1 MTEDDLF
8 CRLDLSGLFQ
18 RYNEKNFMAKKTSAK
33 KTSSKPSA
41 SNGIA
46 YGCLALFGLPFA
58 LIGLAATAGVLR
70 IGYDD
75 LRIQFWTETPC
86 EIVSANLV
94 AEPGDDMMVYR
105 VQAEYRY
112 LWQGTA
118 MVGKRVSLM
127 DGSSDSNKSG
137 HQQIVD
143 ELQKHL
149 SNAKPFRCW
158 VNPSRPAEAILYR
171 DGQWGQVTLVSLAAV
186 VFGGVGFGLLGLV
199 FFSWRENRRPTGK
212 TSSTEREWQTR
223 ADWADGIV
231 VCSDRKNGR
240 ILNTVAGG
248 MLLISA
254 PSFLISSRAV
264 IAGNAL
270 ALLGIIP
277 AAISL
282 LTQRKAGKM
291 LARSRRFGDS
301 VLHLDTL
308 PGVIGGEFRAVI
320 RPERLPESPDGYQLK
335 LTCTETSRS
344 SGDDGSTTTNVWENE
359 QTVVREL
366 HDASDSLAIPVRFYL
381 PFDAPTTELDPTRDR
396 RTWRLRVK
404 SLTAGHGYQAEFE
417 VPVFRTSDSNPNY
430 QPPADP
436 QKFIARP
443 DPLSAVKASGVIVED
458 PGEGGYRFTFPRG
471 RHIAF
476 TVALL
481 VVQVVFA
488 AAVIAGLYFYWKA
501 GWMYVAAVLG
511 FGIAW
516 ALADMWF
523 CSIVDVTR
531 EGLVVQSG
539 RFMLGASRTINASD
553 IQEII
558 LNAAG
563 TWGSVAA
570 FDIHAKLKS
579 GSTVLLAKR
588 VLPRPV
594 AELCQSHLNPRNVR
608 K

>member
-1 MTEDDLF
+1 MSKKT
-8 CRLDLSGLFQ
+8 R
-18 RYNEKNFMAKKTSAK
+18 AKKTSANE
-33 KTSSKPSA
+33 SA

-46 YGCLALFGLPFA
+46 YGCVALFGLPFV

-86 EIVSANLV
+86 DIVSAKLV

-112 LWQGTA
+112 QWQGTA

-137 HQQIVD
+137 HQRIVD

-149 SNAKPFRCW
+149 SDSKPFRCW
-158 VNPSRPAEAILYR
+158 VNPIRPAEAILYR

-199 FFSWRENRRPTGK
+199 FYSWRDDQRRTTK
-212 TSSTEREWQTR
+212 TSGTQKAWQSR

-231 VCSDRKNGR
+231 VWSDRKYGR
-240 ILNTVAGG
+240 PLNAVAGA

-264 IAGNAL
+264 LAGNAL

-282 LTQRKAGKM
+282 LTQRRAGKM

-301 VLHLDTL
+301 ILHLDTL

-320 RPERLPESPDGYQLK
+320 RPQRLPESPDGYQLT
-335 LTCTETSRS
+335 LTCTESSRS
-344 SGDDGSTTTNVWENE
+344 SGDDGSTTTSLWENE

-366 HDASDSLAIPVRFYL
+366 QDASGLLAIPVQFYI
-381 PFDAPTTELDPTRDR
+381 PYDAPATELDPSLDR
-396 RTWRLRVK
+396 RTWSLSVK
-404 SLTAGHGYQAEFE
+404 SLTAGHSYQAAFE

-430 QPPADP
+430 QPPTEP
-436 QKFIARP
+436 QKFIAPP

-458 PGEGGYRFTFPRG
+458 LDGGGYRFTFSRG
-471 RHIAF
+471 RHFGFA
-476 TVALL
+476 VALL
-481 VVQVVFA
+481 IVQVVFA
-488 AAVIAGLYFYWKA
+488 AAVIAGLYYYWKA
-501 GWMYVAAVLG
+501 GWIYVAAVLG
-511 FGIAW
+511 FGVVW

-523 CSIVDVTR
+523 CSIVEVTR
-531 EGLVVQSG
+531 EGLVVQTG
-539 RFMLGASRTINASD
+539 RFMLGASRTIGASD

-579 GSTVLLAKR
+579 GSSVLLAKR
-588 VLPRPV
+588 ILPRPV
-594 AELCQSHLNPRNVR
+594 AEQCRSHLNPRSVS